1 MDMYQKLIH
10 RIQPFPTSNQPSK
23 PATITN
29 QLNTQELQALVE
41 DITQHIKD
49 EYSEGK
55 AVVYQ
60 YLLLPE
66 LTSSL
71 VDYKHPDI
79 SSMATQIMQYILER
93 EFPMLN
99 PEIYEYILT
108 KGRRGDDGQVNFQY
122 SRVLSYLV
130 LSGTLDF
137 YHTVLILFHISL
149 ISSSTLEHRIRA
161 KASGCEG
168 YTAMLSSFYR

>member
-1 MDMYQKLIH
+1 MDMYQKLFH

-23 PATITN
+23 SATITN
-29 QLNTQELQALVE
+29 HLKRQELQTLVE

-66 LTSSL
+66 LMSSL
-71 VDYKHPDI
+71 ADFKNPVI

-93 EFPMLN
+93 GFPMLN
-99 PEIYEYILT
+99 PETYEYILT
-108 KGRRGDDGQVNFQY
+108 KGRRGDDGQVNFPY

-130 LSGTLDF
+130 CSGTLEYF
-137 YHTVLILFHISL
+137 HTVLISFHISINL
-149 ISSSTLEHRIRA
+149 NTSSDANI
-161 KASGCEG
+161 
-168 YTAMLSSFYR
+168 